1 MGTLKQEL
9 LGIITVSGERARVC
23 IKAHG
28 RTFRSTAGDA
38 LSLGCGFYDLSAP
51 VRAKSA
57 CREGTMRALAD
68 PEGYAGCMEYLL
80 IV

>member
-1 MGTLKQEL
+1 MGTLRQEL
-9 LGIITVSGERARVC
+9 LGIITASGERARVC

-38 LSLGCGFYDLSAP
+38 LTLGYGFYDLAAP
-51 VRAKSA
+51 VRAKSV
-57 CREGTMRALAD
+57 CREGTMRAQSD
-68 PEGYAGCMEYLL
+68 PEGYAGCLEYLL

>member
-9 LGIITVSGERARVC
+9 LGIVAASGERARVC

-38 LSLGCGFYDLSAP
+38 LTLGYGFYDLSAP
-51 VRAKSA
+51 VRAKSF

>member
-9 LGIITVSGERARVC
+9 LGIIAVSGERARVC
-23 IKAHG
+23 IKAQG

-38 LSLGCGFYDLSAP
+38 LILGHGFYDLSAP
-51 VRAKSA
+51 VRAKSV
-57 CREGTMRALAD
+57 CREGTMRAGAD
-68 PEGYAGCMEYLL
+68 PEGYAGCLEYLL

>member
-9 LGIITVSGERARVC
+9 LGIIAVSGECARVC

-38 LSLGCGFYDLSAP
+38 LTLGYGFYDLAAP
-51 VRAKSA
+51 VRAKSV

-68 PEGYAGCMEYLL
+68 PEGYAGCLEYLL

>member
-9 LGIITVSGERARVC
+9 LGIVAVSGERARVC

-38 LSLGCGFYDLSAP
+38 LTLGYGFYDLSAP
-51 VRAKSA
+51 VRAKSV

-68 PEGYAGCMEYLL
+68 PEGYAGRLEYLL

>member
-9 LGIITVSGERARVC
+9 LGIIAVSGERARVC

-38 LSLGCGFYDLSAP
+38 LTLGCGFYDLSAP
-51 VRAKSA
+51 VRAKSV
-57 CREGTMRALAD
+57 CREGTMRAQAD
-68 PEGYAGCMEYLL
+68 PEGYAGCLEYLL

>member
-9 LGIITVSGERARVC
+9 LEIVAVSGDRARVC

-38 LSLGCGFYDLSAP
+38 LTLGYGFYDLSAP
-51 VRAKSA
+51 VRAKSV

>member
-9 LGIITVSGERARVC
+9 LGIVAVSGERARVC

-38 LSLGCGFYDLSAP
+38 LTLGYGFYDLSAP
-51 VRAKSA
+51 VRAKSV

-68 PEGYAGCMEYLL
+68 PDGYAGCLEYLL

>member
-9 LGIITVSGERARVC
+9 LSIIAVSGERARVC

-38 LSLGCGFYDLSAP
+38 LTLGYGFYDLSAP
-51 VRAKSA
+51 VRAKSV

-68 PEGYAGCMEYLL
+68 PEGYAGCLEYLL

>member
-9 LGIITVSGERARVC
+9 LSIIAVSGDRARVC

-38 LSLGCGFYDLSAP
+38 LTLGYGFYDLSAP
-51 VRAKSA
+51 VRAKSV

-68 PEGYAGCMEYLL
+68 PEGYAGCLEYLL

>member
-9 LGIITVSGERARVC
+9 LGIIAVSGERARVC
-23 IKAHG
+23 IQAHG

-38 LSLGCGFYDLSAP
+38 LTLGYGFYDLAAP
-51 VRAKSA
+51 VRAKSV

-68 PEGYAGCMEYLL
+68 PEGYAGCLEYLL